1 MKVITITIV
10 LNRDVK
16 NKKQRSLYLKK
27 YFINFLFI
35 LKGIHTQWSLEKYE
49 KKLRKKIGRES
60 ERMDCMCLTGPS
72 ALLEERGM
80 GTDL

>member
-49 KKLRKKIGRES
+49 KKLRKKIIYKPFGRWKVDTGKES
-60 ERMDCMCLTGPS
+60 
-72 ALLEERGM
+72 
-80 GTDL
+80 